1 MKRPT
6 NIHIRYTKDYP
17 AELGYIGDKKSDWID
32 LYTAETV
39 TLQAGEYTLI
49 SLGVAMQLPDG
60 VEANIVPRSSTFKN
74 YGVLQAN
81 SIGVI
86 DNTYCGDND
95 IWKFPAYATRDIT
108 IPKGTRICQF
118 RLHYTM
124 RTEFGGIKFEP
135 VISLGNADRGGFGSS
150 GK

>member
-81 SIGVI
+81 SMGVI

-118 RLHYTM
+118 RLNYTM
-124 RTEFGGIKFEP
+124 RTEFGEIKFEP
-135 VISLGNADRGGFGSS
+135 VISLGNADRDGFGSS